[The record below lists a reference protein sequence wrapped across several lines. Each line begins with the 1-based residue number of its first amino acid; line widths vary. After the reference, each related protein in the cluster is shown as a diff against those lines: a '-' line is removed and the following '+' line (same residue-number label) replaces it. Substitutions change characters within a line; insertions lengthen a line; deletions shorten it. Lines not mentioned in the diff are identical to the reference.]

1 MDCGC
6 VRGAAA
12 AAAKRG
18 CCCNRVTQCGG
29 LLERIGL
36 DCVWA
41 LKLLPCALCVPLLL
55 LMMLLPPAAV
65 LEYRMFAAEYSAAR
79 RGARP
84 PHGEYE
90 RVFPERDAAGRGGA
104 GVETRCA
111 VAAVDGVR
119 ALECACPC
127 VYYCYVGAHRASR
140 RCANDRHV
148 GAGGSA
154 AGSRCCASRGCVS
167 GGPRRCV
174 PPGILCSLV
183 LALAFA
189 CRIHSGCGDAR
200 FSSHCTSSH
209 HRLWKT
215 RRDWGARVAA
225 SPRLAPLALL

>member
-1 MDCGC
+1 VDCGC

-18 CCCNRVTQCGG
+18 CRRCNRVTRCGG

-41 LKLLPCALCVPLLL
+41 LKLLPCALCAPLLL
-55 LMMLLPPAAV
+55 LLMLLPPAAV

-119 ALECACPC
+119 ALGCACPC
-127 VYYCYVGAHRASR
+127 VYYCPSGLIARRGGAQMTVTWGQAEVLRAR
-140 RCANDRHV
+140 DAVHPAAACPAAP
-148 GAGGSA
+148 AG
-154 AGSRCCASRGCVS
+154 
-167 GGPRRCV
+167 
-174 PPGILCSLV
+174 
-183 LALAFA
+183 A
-189 CRIHSGCGDAR
+189 CRTVFCAR
-200 FSSHCTSSH
+200 SCL
-209 HRLWKT
+209 R
-215 RRDWGARVAA
+215 
-225 SPRLAPLALL
+225 